1 MQKQLGASL
10 LGLGL
15 ALATWAPPAHAAE
28 ACSDAARPPVTLPA
42 EPTFGD
48 FWRVLGQELDGLD
61 QSALRPTFEAF
72 AARHGA
78 DAQSPQLWH
87 EFARLWLAFE
97 ATRDGG
103 FWRLRWRVTDQEP
116 SSNEIW
122 KAWLRATP
130 TASFTS
136 MSTVAECDEI
146 TSLFAL
152 TARHLGV
159 RGVGL
164 FYPTW
169 NHVIAGW
176 APAAG
181 LLPHSTV
188 VLVPTTQIFQECSAT
203 FDETSFKTPRH
214 VYEYPRTDVRDER
227 PMPAALATFLLEQV
241 RAYGEATPTLQALI
255 RTKRAELFRSS
266 LGNCGAF
273 RQQLARQLAG
283 ALSCADQ
290 RSLRHMARVELG
302 RAELSARETL
312 AFLET
317 P

>member
-1 MQKQLGASL
+1 MRKQLGASL
-10 LGLGL
+10 FGLGL
-15 ALATWAPPAHAAE
+15 ALVTGAKLAHAAPK
-28 ACSDAARPPVTLPA
+28 CSDAARPPLALPA

-72 AARHGA
+72 AARHGG
-78 DAQSPQLWH
+78 DAQNRQLWH

-130 TASFTS
+130 AASFDAV
-136 MSTVAECDEI
+136 STVAECDEI

-181 LLPHSTV
+181 LLPQSTV

-241 RAYGEATPTLQALI
+241 RAYGEASPTLQALI

-266 LGNCGAF
+266 LGNCAAF
-273 RQQLARQLAG
+273 RRQLARKLEAS
-283 ALSCADQ
+283 LSCTDE
-290 RSLRHMARVELG
+290 RSLRYLARVELG
-302 RAELSARETL
+302 RAELSERETL
-312 AFLET
+312 AFLGA